1 MFFRENTGS
10 LTADMSGGQDVGKSM
25 TPTSMSGTF
34 PSLDASV
41 TSNTHHSTSA
51 PSTPGRGFGAIPG
64 RATTPQGSCH
74 SLKLDSP
81 SAQGSPSITSGA
93 HSAMLSPRHR
103 QSPSTAASSS
113 TSSSPHLLQHPPG
126 SFSPAA
132 GLHSSPS
139 VCSSTGT
146 SQGFNS
152 LSALQALSQG
162 HRISP
167 GLSEVPHSESPDQK
181 PPALQSPLHST
192 GNGTTQLS
200 KSNPS
205 LEADLFGP
213 FEEQEDF
220 LSSHTQDGEKD
231 EEKDD
236 DLDSLGGNGNLG
248 EFGDASSRSLNT
260 KGHTKLLQL
269 LTTKLE
275 PSPSSP
281 SGFVGDDQNC
291 KDQLCGVAGAGLNN
305 QSTSLKEKHKILH
318 RLLQNSTS
326 PVELAKLT
334 AEATGKDPI
343 GSESASGDS
352 MAVLSELCPKQEP
365 GSPKKKDNALLRYL
379 LDRDDN
385 GNLDKAIKMEPVDGL
400 KLSNIKTEKQDA
412 GFNLAEQVR
421 ISSHEDKHIVNS
433 TKVNVSVLGPLI
445 LKG

>member
-1 MFFRENTGS
+1 
-10 LTADMSGGQDVGKSM
+10 MSGGQDVGKSM
-25 TPTSMSGTF
+25 TPTSVSGTF
-34 PSLDASV
+34 PSPDANV

-51 PSTPGRGFGAIPG
+51 PSTPGRGFGTVPG
-64 RATTPQGSCH
+64 RATTPQGNCH
-74 SLKLDSP
+74 ALKLDSP
-81 SAQGSPSITSGA
+81 SAQGSPSVTSGA
-93 HSAMLSPRHR
+93 QNAMLSPCHR
-103 QSPSTAASSS
+103 QSPSMAASSS
-113 TSSSPHLLQHPPG
+113 TSSSPHLLQRPPG

-132 GLHSSPS
+132 GFHASQS

-152 LSALQALSQG
+152 LCALQALSQG

-167 GLSEVPHSESPDQK
+167 GLTERQRSESPDRK
-181 PPALQSPLHST
+181 LPALQSPLHST
-192 GNGTTQLS
+192 NTGTTQLS

-205 LEADLFGP
+205 LEADLFEP

-220 LSSHTQDGEKD
+220 LSPHTQIGEQD
-231 EEKDD
+231 EEKDG

-248 EFGDASSRSLNT
+248 ELGDASNHHLNN

-281 SGFVGDDQNC
+281 SGSVGDDQNC
-291 KDQLCGVAGAGLNN
+291 KDQLCGVSGAGLNN

-343 GSESASGDS
+343 GSESVSGET
-352 MAVLSELCPKQEP
+352 MAVLSELCIKQEP
-365 GSPKKKDNALLRYL
+365 ESPKKKDNALLRYL

-385 GNLDKAIKMEPVDGL
+385 SILDKAIKMEPADGL
-400 KLSNIKTEKQDA
+400 KLSNIKTEKPEA
-412 GFNLAEQVR
+412 GFNLADQVR
-421 ISSHEDKHIVNS
+421 ISARPQNK
-433 TKVNVSVLGPLI
+433 LI
-445 LKG
+445 LN